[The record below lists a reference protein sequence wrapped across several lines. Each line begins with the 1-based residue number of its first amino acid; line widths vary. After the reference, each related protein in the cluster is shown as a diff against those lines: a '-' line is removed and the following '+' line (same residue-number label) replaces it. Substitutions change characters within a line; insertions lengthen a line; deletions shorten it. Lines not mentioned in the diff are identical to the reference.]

1 MVGRSDGAAHL
12 DRIDRP
18 GLYRRAQLRVGA
30 SRMRFRIAAVPPM
43 SRHPL
48 PSHEA
53 AE

>member
-1 MVGRSDGAAHL
+1 MAPRTLTAPTGAAS
-12 DRIDRP
+12 ID
-18 GLYRRAQLRVGA
+18 AQQLRVGA